1 MSQPSRLS
9 SGSLVQRRLAA
20 LGAIR
25 LEEDDL
31 AGVAQSYAPGETIFG
46 DVARDLVANGWS
58 IYPQEIY
65 GDRRLPGKVPG
76 RHSRTEV
83 IKWRENHRLDER
95 LPTPEALEE
104 WIRWCPALNVACV
117 LGRGSGDAFSIDVDV
132 LDELLSFDIRRLAE
146 DILGPTPL
154 RRVGNA
160 PKVALFFRWA
170 VPEEA
175 QKLQRTAFKFRDE
188 SGRGREQG
196 LDILNYAKSVTI
208 YGRHHKTGRNFSWEA
223 GTPLTTRPQ
232 DLPAVTAEDVQRFID
247 AVDVLH
253 PFARGAGFQAG
264 EVVLEFD
271 ETTQLTVPRR
281 RRSAD
286 GAANWVEDADGKIAD
301 GREEY
306 LRHLA
311 WTIVPMNAEA
321 ALAEG
326 GLERLTAIVVE
337 QFQQNALIDGKW
349 ASRLLFEARGKVRFT
364 IDKLRRGEIKPWTP
378 ERKRPGRVIGR
389 AAVAPRAAAPR
400 ASRDAL
406 SFLPKPA
413 ASLDPSKAQGR
424 TALPISVSAGVEGA
438 AEARALRPD
447 RTATGS
453 VVTSGIQTVLKQFF
467 DAIYQPVEQRR
478 APLTLIQA
486 PTGAGKTSQTLEFI
500 AKDGTER
507 PDPDVTDG
515 FLGPRVAED
524 YEYLDENGD
533 KVVGRC
539 PIVFMLPTYAN
550 IEELRQRAH
559 ILGLDPRAASSD
571 LRREAAELGLIEEDA
586 AEARLAELVGQ
597 ARNLKLRCMI
607 YKGKIQAGC
616 AMRDKVELAAQ
627 AGIGT
632 AGFCSSESGAGLER
646 TTKYCEFHPAVNQQE
661 PCPAIE
667 QRYRIREMDVVFLPH
682 AFFALP
688 LPPEL
693 QHVRAVI
700 ADERVHHLFLHTD
713 RFELGILRKE
723 RPTPK
728 LTKKERDA
736 GIDPETILEGRRQA
750 VDVVMDALVARSAD
764 DPVAALMRFPEAG
777 EWVKCAVR
785 CCSTAFDVG
794 RLITPELDLDQV
806 AEICS
811 RPTGLGIKQ
820 EHRFWQIVAERLEA
834 ANVDRVHREL
844 SEARR
849 LPWERRLQEIETELA
864 GAEPASE
871 NERVLLEEQENLT
884 KDLRMLVWRDRA
896 KGPRDMRIQRV
907 EERATDGSARY
918 YVRISWRTE
927 PNWIDKPLLLLDAS
941 AQPEI
946 IARIWTRSGEDDRQ
960 AEVAVVRDLNVR
972 VVAIA
977 DSTYA
982 TSKLLPGR
990 GATPA
995 VAQDCARRLAKVRRA
1010 ISLISAMYGHSRVVA
1025 GATMKARRLINTGW
1039 KSPENVDWMHYGAVR
1054 GLDFAK
1060 HHDAAISFGRL
1071 EPPVWVVDGVVAA
1084 LTYDEDAPEEPF
1096 DGNGNGL
1103 DAQGNA
1109 LRLPPDDMIV
1119 HMRSGH
1125 DVRIEVPRYPGKWA
1139 RMVQRQYREEEQSQ
1153 FLGRLRP
1160 VYRSG
1165 EASTWFCFSSVMP
1178 EGLYVDDILHIDD
1191 IADER
1196 ALPGLGSDWLLVELV
1211 RRTGV
1216 IDAALGAKLA
1226 GDLFADEASLRDL
1239 MERKGFDPAKGT
1251 DMRREAWGFVPVLY
1265 AWNGTRRWAYVR
1277 GDVADPPAHL
1287 VELART
1293 YLGRDI
1299 EILGAK
1305 AGPIDTDAFR
1315 AANDGRWPT
1324 VFDAV
1329 HLETGEDGSHVL
1341 HEETHRRFRTRG
1353 RVPDK
1358 VDDALGS
1365 LYEREALEQ
1374 HLMDRSAAD
1383 IMRYVAHEWW
1393 LKRSSAGP
1401 SGGYKTFDQKPIC
1414 YPFENKGQPVPLDAH
1429 KALQAIDHM
1438 HAAMADEGL

>member
-1 MSQPSRLS
+1 MSEPLRLPA
-9 SGSLVQRRLAA
+9 GSLVQRRLAA
-20 LGAIR
+20 LGAVR
-25 LEEDDL
+25 LAEDDVQ
-31 AGVAQSYAPGETIFG
+31 ADSVSQSYALGETIFG
-46 DVARDLVANGWS
+46 DVARDLVANGWAV
-58 IYPQEIY
+58 YPQEIY
-65 GDRRLPGKVPG
+65 GDRRLPG
-76 RHSRTEV
+76 RIRREV
-83 IKWRENHRLDER
+83 IKWREDHRLDER
-95 LPTPEALEE
+95 LPRPEALEE
-104 WIRWCPALNVACV
+104 WIRWCPAHNVALV
-117 LGRGSGDAFSIDVDV
+117 LGRGSGDAFSVDIDV
-132 LDELLSFDIRRLAE
+132 LDELLSYDIRRLAE
-146 DILGPTPL
+146 DILGATPL

-170 VPEEA
+170 SPEEA
-175 QKLQRTAFKFRDE
+175 HKLQRTAFKFRDAT
-188 SGRGREQG
+188 GRGREQG

-208 YGRHHKTGRNFSWEA
+208 YGRHHRTGRNFSWEA
-223 GTPLTTRPQ
+223 DTPLTTRPE
-232 DLPAVTAEDVQRFID
+232 DLPAVTAEDVQRFVD

-286 GAANWVEDADGKIAD
+286 GAANWVEDSDGRITD

-321 ALAEG
+321 ALSEG
-326 GLERLTAIVVE
+326 GVERLTAIVVE
-337 QFQQNALIDGKW
+337 QFEQNAVVDGKW
-349 ASRLLFEARGKVRFT
+349 ATRLAFEARGKVRYT
-364 IDKLRRGEIKPWTP
+364 IEKLRRGEIKPWTP

-389 AAVAPRAAAPR
+389 SAVAPRAGARAPR
-400 ASRDAL
+400 DPLA
-406 SFLPKPA
+406 FLPKPA

-424 TALPISVSAGVEGA
+424 TALPISVSEGVEGA
-438 AEARALRPD
+438 AAARALRPD
-447 RTATGS
+447 RSVTGAA
-453 VVTSGIQTVLKQFF
+453 VTQGIQSTLKSFF
-467 DAIYQPVEQRR
+467 DAIYLPPEQRR
-478 APLTLIQA
+478 SLLTLIQA

-507 PDPDVTDG
+507 PDPDVMNG

-524 YEYLDENGD
+524 YEYIDEKGD

-539 PIVFMLPTYAN
+539 PIVFMLPTYSN

-559 ILGLDPRAASSD
+559 ILGLDPSASAAD
-571 LRREAAELGLIEEDA
+571 LRREAADLGLIEEDA
-586 AEARLAELVGQ
+586 AEARLAELMGQ
-597 ARNLKLRCMI
+597 ARNLKLRCMV

-616 AMRDKVELAAQ
+616 MMRDKVELAAK

-632 AGFCSSESGAGLER
+632 AGFCSSESGPAGER
-646 TTKYCEFHPAVNQQE
+646 TTKYCDYHPAVNHQE

-667 QRYRIREMDVVFLPH
+667 QRYRIRQMDVVFLPH

-688 LPPEL
+688 LPEEL
-693 QHVRAVI
+693 KEVRAVI

-713 RFELGILRKE
+713 RFELGILQKE

-728 LTKKERDA
+728 LTKKEREEEL
-736 GIDPETILEGRRQA
+736 DPETILEGRRRA
-750 VDVVMDALVARSAD
+750 VDVVMDALVARKAE
-764 DPVAALMRFPEAG
+764 DPVAALLRHPEADD
-777 EWVKCAVR
+777 WVKCAVR

-794 RLITPELDLDQV
+794 RLITPELELDQV

-811 RPTGLGIKQ
+811 RPTGVGIKQ
-820 EHRFWQIVAERLEA
+820 EHRFWQIVSERLESA
-834 ANVDRVHREL
+834 RVDKVHREL
-844 SEARR
+844 TEARR
-849 LPWERRLQEIETELA
+849 GPWEARLKEIEAELVR
-864 GAEPASE
+864 AEPGSE
-871 NERVLLEEQENLT
+871 SERALLEEQDGLN

-896 KGPRDMRIQRV
+896 KGSRDMRIQRI
-907 EERATDGSARY
+907 EERAPDGSARY

-946 IARIWTRSGEDDRQ
+946 ISRIWTRSGDEDRKTD
-960 AEVAVVRDLNVR
+960 VAVVRDLNVR

-990 GATPA
+990 GAAPA
-995 VAQDCARRLAKVRRA
+995 TVQDCARRLAKVRRA

-1025 GATMKARRLINTGW
+1025 GSTMKARRLINTGW

-1060 HHDAAISFGRL
+1060 HHDAAVSFGRL

-1084 LTYDEDAPEEPF
+1084 LTYDEDVPEEPF
-1096 DGNGNGL
+1096 DRFGNGL

-1109 LRLPPDDMIV
+1109 LRVPPDDMLV

-1139 RMVQRQYREEEQSQ
+1139 KMVQRQYREEEQSQ

-1160 VYRSG
+1160 VYRGG

-1196 ALPGLGSDWLLVELV
+1196 ALPDLGSDWLLVELV
-1211 RRTGV
+1211 RRCGV
-1216 IDAALGAKLA
+1216 IDAALGARLA
-1226 GDLFADEASLRDL
+1226 PDLFADEAAVRTL
-1239 MERKGFDPAKGT
+1239 MERKGFNPAKGT
-1251 DMRREAWGFVPVLY
+1251 DMRREAWGFVPILY
-1265 AWNGTRRWAYVR
+1265 GWNGTRRWAFVR

-1287 VELART
+1287 RELASTHLR
-1293 YLGRDI
+1293 RDI
-1299 EILGAK
+1299 EILGVK
-1305 AGPIDTDAFR
+1305 AGPIDTEAFR
-1315 AANDGRWPT
+1315 AAHDGRWPT

-1329 HLETGEDGSHVL
+1329 HADVAEDGSLVL

-1353 RVPDK
+1353 RLPDK
-1358 VDDALGS
+1358 VDDALGT

-1383 IMRYVAHEWW
+1383 VMRYVAQEWW
-1393 LKRSSAGP
+1393 FKRSSAGAA
-1401 SGGYKTFDQKPIC
+1401 GGYRSFDEKPIC
-1414 YPFENKGQPVPLDAH
+1414 IPFENKGQPVPMDAH

-1438 HAAMADEGL
+1438 HSAMADLGE